1 MGCRS
6 LLQGIFPTQGLN
18 LGLLHCRQI
27 LYHLSHQGSSRHF
40 YRRVVKTEL
49 LIFSQNTQPIAF
61 PSLHGNFILPD
72 THSKS
77 VEVILDSSLHITY
90 VKPPG
95 NLVPP
100 WEMNLESNHSSSPLL
115 LPYHYLSTGLLQY
128 PSNQSS
134 CFHPCLPPHPP
145 IQRTAIRKKKKSIK
159 ISHIQVKDKSYNSL
173 QDPINN
179 DGMSPL
185 LSDFI
190 SHLFLPHWLTGILVP

>member
-18 LGLLHCRQI
+18 LGLLHSRWL

-61 PSLHGNFILPD
+61 LSLHGNFILPD

-77 VEVILDSSLHITY
+77 LDVILDSSLHTTC

-95 NLVPP
+95 NFVPP
-100 WEMNLESNHSSSPLL
+100 WEMNPESNYSSSPLL
-115 LPYHYLSTGLLQY
+115 LLYHYLSTGLLQY
-128 PSNQSS
+128 PSNQSF

-145 IQRTAIRKKKKSIK
+145 IQSTAIRKKKKI
-159 ISHIQVKDKSYNSL
+159 YEN
-173 QDPINN
+173 
-179 DGMSPL
+179 
-185 LSDFI
+185 
-190 SHLFLPHWLTGILVP
+190 LPYPGKR